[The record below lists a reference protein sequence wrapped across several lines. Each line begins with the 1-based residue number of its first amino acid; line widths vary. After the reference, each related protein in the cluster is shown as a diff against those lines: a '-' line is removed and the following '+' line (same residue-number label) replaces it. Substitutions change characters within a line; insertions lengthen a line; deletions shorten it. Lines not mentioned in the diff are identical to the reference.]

1 MKYISSQTRKI
12 YIKALKQILGDA
24 VCNELLFPYVF
35 TGCDSTS
42 RIFGI
47 GKKSAF
53 QKIIK
58 KEKGINHCSEAFCS
72 LRQSQDVLETNGCKA
87 MVILHNGHQNLGL
100 ASIRYNMLCQKVARA
115 KTFVT
120 PERLPPTT
128 SACRFHSL
136 RTYYQVM
143 EWMECS
149 HEMDPTEWGW
159 RIEGGK
165 LQ

>member
-24 VCNELLFPYVF
+24 VCNELLFPYAF

-53 QKIIK
+53 QKITK
-58 KEKGINHCSEAFCS
+58 KWINHCSKAFCS
-72 LRQSQDVLETNGCKA
+72 PRQRQDVLKTNGCKA
-87 MVILHNGHQNLGL
+87 MVILHNGHQNEGL

-115 KTFVT
+115 KTFST
-120 PERLPPTT
+120 PERLPPNT
-128 SACRFHSL
+128 CRFHSL
-136 RTYYQVM
+136 RTNYQVM
-143 EWMECS
+143 E
-149 HEMDPTEWGW
+149 
-159 RIEGGK
+159 
-165 LQ
+165 